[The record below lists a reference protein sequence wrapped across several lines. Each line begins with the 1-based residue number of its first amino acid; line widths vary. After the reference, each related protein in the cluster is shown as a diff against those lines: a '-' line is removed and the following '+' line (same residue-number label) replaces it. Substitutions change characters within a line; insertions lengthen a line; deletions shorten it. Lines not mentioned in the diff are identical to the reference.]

1 MAVLRI
7 LQVIQVAFIGSTTGF
22 TPDRNQ
28 QFPYNLATRPTQRA
42 SAQITQRS
50 PSVIYSVLSH
60 TDAPGPPAVPPSD
73 LEPLRGSTVSSRGD
87 FNLVEVTRKDLEP
100 AAELC
105 VQVFFGNDTSWWKQS
120 QLRRLYAEQL
130 LDLTDKFNRPSKS
143 ILFKVTEMD
152 ATGEIII
159 GFAELSMCRGLRV
172 CSTLPVLDER
182 PVLSNLAVRENRRR
196 RGIGSLLMQEC
207 ENAAQRWGFTEV
219 VLQVEEDNREARALY
234 QALGY
239 RELFTDRTAR
249 RYDTSG
255 FFLRNVR
262 TAKTT
267 LSKPLDAVEL

>member
-28 QFPYNLATRPTQRA
+28 HSPYNLAKRPNQRTF
-42 SAQITQRS
+42 AQITQRS
-50 PSVIYSVLSH
+50 SSVLYGVLSH
-60 TDAPGPPAVPPSD
+60 KDAPGPPVPPSD

-87 FNLVEVTRKDLEP
+87 FNLVEVTREDLEP
-100 AAELC
+100 AAKLC

-152 ATGEIII
+152 ARGEIII

-172 CSTLPVLDER
+172 CSNLPVLDER

-196 RGIGSLLMQEC
+196 RGIGSLLMKEC
-207 ENAAQRWGFTEV
+207 EDAAQRWGFTEV

-267 LSKPLDAVEL
+267 LSKQLDAVD